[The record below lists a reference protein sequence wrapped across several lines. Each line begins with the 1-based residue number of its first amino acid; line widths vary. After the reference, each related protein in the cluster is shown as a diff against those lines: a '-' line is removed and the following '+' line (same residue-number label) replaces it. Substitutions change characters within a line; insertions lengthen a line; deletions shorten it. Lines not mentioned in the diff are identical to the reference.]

1 MFKSF
6 FAALAIVLASVFGG
20 HYTNTISRQPAAPV
34 AAVPSIQTPTN
45 MPSSP
50 PVLPRPHL
58 FPLAGALSGQS
69 TDTHAAANLGA
80 VLGTSTEETYVTQDQ
95 LAAQIEQAAN
105 ALRSLIY
112 QNDSAPNSL
121 PASGGYTN
129 EIALS
134 NNIDNLSGSSNGPLT
149 ISDATLNN
157 ISGLTAAEIPTD
169 IVAANYLPLAGGTLT
184 GSLSIPTLFAST
196 TSYTNFFATNASTTN
211 ATSTSLFSAV
221 ASFTSVIIDSLSAAT
236 ASITG
241 LTATNSTTTNA
252 TTTNLYSATATIPS
266 LTATNATTTAFAIT
280 GTANA
285 LLSTN
290 SAGSVGPTTVGNGL
304 TYSGGT
310 LSTSFGPTTANIWTA
325 LQQFQGNASTTQ
337 LSAGLAYFGTTAT
350 SSFASNGVLTLAQA
364 LAVGSGGTG
373 STTTIRAAQRK
384 RHRDIANRSHGH

>member
-58 FPLAGALSGQS
+58 FPLAGALSEQS

-169 IVAANYLPLAGGTLT
+169 IVAANYLPLSGGTLT
-184 GSLSIPTLFAST
+184 GSLSVPTLSAST
-196 TSYTNFFATNASTTN
+196 TSYTNFFATNATTTNLYATASVIPSLITTN
-211 ATSTSLFSAV
+211 ATSTTLFASLAD
-221 ASFTSVIIDSLSAAT
+221 FTTGIFNSLT
-236 ASITG
+236 ASI
-241 LTATNSTTTNA
+241 
-252 TTTNLYSATATIPS
+252 
-266 LTATNATTTAFAIT
+266 
-280 GTANA
+280 AN
-285 LLSTN
+285 
-290 SAGSVGPTTVGNGL
+290 
-304 TYSGGT
+304 
-310 LSTSFGPTTANIWTA
+310 
-325 LQQFQGNASTTQ
+325 
-337 LSAGLAYFGTTAT
+337 
-350 SSFASNGVLTLAQA
+350 
-364 LAVGSGGTG
+364 
-373 STTTIRAAQRK
+373 
-384 RHRDIANRSHGH
+384 